1 MSKISLK
8 TLLVPSKST
17 TVDFPGF
24 DGFTVDVSFLSREEL
39 VKIRKK
45 ATKTTFKPRQGTTE
59 EFDEELFLKF
69 YVENSIKGWAGL
81 KLAIVNQLAPIDMS
95 GQNPDDEIEF
105 DSDTALMLMKASADF
120 DAFISSTVSDLSV
133 FTKDSGNK

>member
-8 TLLVPSKST
+8 TLLVPSKAT

-24 DGFTVDVSFLSREEL
+24 DGFTVDVTFLSREEL

-45 ATKTTFKPRQGTTE
+45 ATNGSFKPRQGLVE
-59 EFDEELFLKF
+59 EFDEDLFLKL
-69 YVENSIKGWAGL
+69 YVDASIKGWNGL
-81 KLAIVNQLAPIDMS
+81 KLSYVNQLAPIDMT
-95 GQNPDDEIEF
+95 GQNPEDILDF
-105 DSDTALMLMKASADF
+105 DAETALMLMKASADF
-120 DAFISSTVSDLSV
+120 DAFISATVSDLSV

>member
-45 ATKTTFKPRQGTTE
+45 ATKVTFKPRAGATE
-59 EFDEELFLKF
+59 EFDEDMFLKL
-69 YVENSIKGWAGL
+69 YVENSIKGWSGL
-81 KLAIVNQLAPIDMS
+81 KLAYVNQLAPIDMT
-95 GQNPDDEIEF
+95 GQDPEDILDF
-105 DSDTALMLMKASADF
+105 DQESALMLMKASADF
-120 DAFISSTVSDLSV
+120 DAFISGTVSDLSV
-133 FTKDSGNK
+133 FTKNSGNK